1 MSERCSGRTKVARFC
16 RGCLCIY
23 HSTCLRPLCVFE
35 EELKSEERQI
45 YTRLNAL
52 AADGRA
58 LANKVDALAA
68 KIDSHSD
75 S

>member
-1 MSERCSGRTKVARFC
+1 M
-16 RGCLCIY
+16 
-23 HSTCLRPLCVFE
+23 FE

>member
-1 MSERCSGRTKVARFC
+1 M
-16 RGCLCIY
+16 L
-23 HSTCLRPLCVFE
+23 E
-35 EELKSEERQI
+35 EELKSEQDQRRDEL

-52 AADGRA
+52 AADG

-75 S
+75 SDCLWLDRFSCVGANE